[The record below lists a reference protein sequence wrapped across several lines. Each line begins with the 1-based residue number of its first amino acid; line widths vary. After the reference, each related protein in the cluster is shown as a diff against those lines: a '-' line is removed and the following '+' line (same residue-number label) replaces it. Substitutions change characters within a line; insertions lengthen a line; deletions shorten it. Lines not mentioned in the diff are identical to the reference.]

1 MQYYFLEVYILK
13 HHHLKKIVVLLV
25 TIGFLG
31 AGFLPI
37 ISGSNLLY
45 KQSSTFFIGLEDAQK
60 VAETK
65 ISLTKSSDY
74 FISEAIEIKDIDDSP
89 IMYIFYLNPQG
100 YIVVPANKKLPPIIA
115 YSFENEF
122 GAISE
127 ENILLN
133 LLKADISS
141 RIDNIDLI
149 SEDIIKNRNE
159 QWQKYLSYVKTNQQS
174 FMPTTGPLL
183 NTHWSQNA
191 PYNNFCP
198 IDLASGHRSVA
209 GCPAVAM
216 AQILNYHRTTRNV
229 QFSDDDDYY
238 HNYAGNSYT
247 IDDDYEEY
255 DFPSFP
261 ELNSYLDALQYNYD
275 NEIPLTDD
283 DKAAINFAC
292 GVAAE
297 QVYNPGGS
305 GTFGVDQAF
314 EAYQRFYFEDIELL
328 VEGPTVYDRLQAN
341 ILDGLPVHIAVV
353 NEGWNKG
360 HNMVVDGYK
369 TEGSYHINFGWGGY
383 YDGWYMLPEELPLE
397 LTVLE
402 GLIVDISPTG
412 QNGNLKGN
420 GFLDWSDVL
429 SGSTVTGTFTIQNN
443 GDPGSSID
451 WEVVTWP
458 DWGTW
463 TIIPDS
469 GEDLKPEDGEITID
483 VSVIAPNEKNGEF
496 AGYIKIVNIEN
507 SSDYCLIYISLTT
520 PRSLIINF
528 IIKQFLEQHSYL
540 YQLLKNIFWVLDIR

>member
-1 MQYYFLEVYILK
+1 
-13 HHHLKKIVVLLV
+13 VVLLV

-37 ISGSNLLY
+37 ISASNILY
-45 KQSSTFFIGLEDAQK
+45 KQSNTFFIGLEDAQK

-65 ISLTKSSDY
+65 ISLTKLSDY
-74 FISEAIEIKDIDDSP
+74 FISEIIEINSVCGSP
-89 IMYIFYLNPQG
+89 IIYVFYLNPQG

-127 ENILLN
+127 DNILLK

-149 SEDIIKNRNE
+149 SKDIIKNRNE
-159 QWQKYLSYVKTNQQS
+159 HWQKYLNHVKTNQQIVVL
-174 FMPTTGPLL
+174 TTGPLL

-198 IDLASGHRSVA
+198 IDLGSGHRSVA

-216 AQILNYHRTTRNV
+216 AQILNYHRTTRKV

-247 IDDDYEEY
+247 IDDDYAEY
-255 DFPSFP
+255 DFVSFP
-261 ELNSYLDALQYNYD
+261 ELNTYLDTLQYHYD

-297 QVYNPGGS
+297 QVYNPSGS

-314 EAYQRFYFEDIELL
+314 QAYQRFYFEEIELL
-328 VEGPTVYDRLQAN
+328 WEGPTVYDRLQAN
-341 ILDGLPVHIAVV
+341 ILDGFPAHIAVV
-353 NEGWNKG
+353 DEGWNKG

-369 TEGSYHINFGWGGY
+369 TEGSYHINFGWGGS
-383 YDGWYMLPEELPLE
+383 YDGWYMLPEELPFE

-402 GLIVDISPTG
+402 GLIIDIYPTS
-412 QNGNLKGN
+412 QNGDLKGN
-420 GFLDWSDVL
+420 GFLDWSDIL
-429 SGSTVTGTFTIQNN
+429 SGSTVTGNFTIQNN

-458 DWGTW
+458 DWGAW
-463 TIIPDS
+463 TITPDS
-469 GEDLKPEDGEITID
+469 GEDFKPEDGEITID
-483 VSVIAPNEKNGEF
+483 VSVITPNEKNGEF
-496 AGYIKIVNIEN
+496 AGYIKVVNIEN
-507 SSDYCLIYISLTT
+507 SSDYCLIHISLTT
-520 PRSLIINF
+520 QRSLIINF
-528 IIKQFLEQHSYL
+528 IVKQFLEQHYYL
-540 YQLLKNIFWVLDIR
+540 YQLLKNIFRF